1 MRYTLPII
9 FILALMN
16 LYLLLNPK
24 ERVESPPTLLTKE
37 YRFCMKK
44 DLELLKAQ
52 DEIHILKMILLG
64 YRESRENFR
73 EDASNRTAG
82 LATELA
88 AVLNENQA
96 LRQMV
101 DTYRDAN
108 THQLRLSAYTARP
121 EECNEDVDNTAI
133 MQPPVPGWTV
143 AVSRD
148 LKGWLGK
155 RIYIEGFG
163 VRLVNDLMNARY
175 AHAIDILVPDVPTA
189 KQIGVRK
196 NVLVTLVEPLA
207 TDETNL
213 NNELVVMLADQTP
226 KHTADGQR

>member
-9 FILALMN
+9 FILALLNMH
-16 LYLLLNPK
+16 LLLKSNEP
-24 ERVESPPTLLTKE
+24 VVTSPTLLTKE

-52 DEIHILKMILLG
+52 DEIHILKMILRG
-64 YRESRENFR
+64 YRESRISVR
-73 EDASNRTAG
+73 EETSYKTAS

-88 AVLNENQA
+88 TVLNENRT

-108 THQLRLSAYTARP
+108 THRLRLTAYTARP
-121 EECNEDVDNTAI
+121 EECNDDIENTAI
-133 MQPPVPGWTV
+133 MQSPVPGWTV

-155 RIYIEGFG
+155 RVYIEGFG

-175 AHAIDILVPDVPTA
+175 ANAIDVLVPDVPTA
-189 KQIGVRK
+189 KKIGVRR
-196 NVLVTLVEPLA
+196 NILVTLVEPLA
-207 TDETNL
+207 TDEANL
-213 NNELVVMLADQTP
+213 SNELVVMLAKQSSQTE
-226 KHTADGQR
+226 ADGQR